1 LRVLKLLSISGP
13 GSFALVLVLLNLSPV
28 AAADAIELDGLIEPF
43 LIVKVGS
50 PVTGILETVEVD
62 RGDMVRKGQ
71 VLATLQSEVEQAT
84 IELARA
90 RAEMEST
97 IRAGEARL
105 KFSQRKQQR
114 MEELHRKKVIP
125 FEQMDE
131 SRTNSA
137 LALIELAEARENKH
151 LAELELKRSIEVVK
165 RMTIYSPIT
174 GVVVERF
181 LSAGEHVEDQPILQ
195 LAQINP
201 LNVEVFAPVEL
212 LGTIK
217 VGMPANVTLE
227 KPMGSVYKARVK
239 IVDPVVDAASG
250 TFGVRLQLP
259 NPKYRLPAGLKCK
272 VTFLKK

>member
-1 LRVLKLLSISGP
+1 LRVLRLLSIPGL
-13 GSFALVLVLLNLSPV
+13 GSFSLVLVLLNLPSV
-28 AAADAIELDGLIEPF
+28 AAADSIELDGLIEPY

-50 PVTGILETVEVD
+50 PVPGILESVKVD
-62 RGDMVRKGQ
+62 RGALVRKGQ
-71 VLATLQSEVEQAT
+71 ALATLQSGVEKAT
-84 IELARA
+84 MELARA

-97 IRAGEARL
+97 IKAREARL

-114 MEELHRKKVIP
+114 MEELYNKKVIP
-125 FEQMDE
+125 FEEMDE
-131 SRTNSA
+131 SRTNSEMS
-137 LALIELAEARENKH
+137 LMDLEEAKDNQR

-217 VGMPANVTLE
+217 VGMHAKVTPE

-239 IVDPVVDAASG
+239 IVDRVVDAASG

>member
-1 LRVLKLLSISGP
+1 MLKWISISGV
-13 GSFALVLVLLNLSPV
+13 GSFAIVLVLLNLSPL
-28 AAADAIELDGLIEPF
+28 AASDSIELDGLIEPY

-50 PVTGILETVEVD
+50 PVTGILETVKVD
-62 RGDMVRKGQ
+62 RGDMVTKGQ
-71 VLATLQSEVEQAT
+71 VLATLQSGVEKAT
-84 IELARA
+84 MELARA
-90 RAEMEST
+90 RAGMEST
-97 IRAGEARL
+97 ILAREQRL
-105 KFSQRKQQR
+105 QFSQRKQQR
-114 MEELHRKKVIP
+114 MEELYRKKVIP
-125 FEQMDE
+125 FEEMDE

-137 LALIELAEARENKH
+137 LAIMELAEAKENKH

-195 LAQINP
+195 LAQIDP

-217 VGMPANVTLE
+217 VGMSANVTPE
-227 KPMGSVYKARVK
+227 KPMGTVYQATVK
-239 IVDPVVDAASG
+239 IVDRVVDAASG

-259 NPKYRLPAGLKCK
+259 NPKYGLPAGLKCK